1 MPINILDDYSNCC
14 GCAGCADICPKKC
27 IEMKDDFYGA
37 HPVINFEKC
46 IDCNKCVT
54 VCPMNKFPK
63 FNDGCL
69 QKLYSVVGN
78 KNDVFNGSSGGA
90 FGIIASY
97 FQKNGYYICGA
108 MFDEKLKVRH
118 RLFEPN
124 ENISALK
131 KSKYVQSNTLGIYSS
146 IKKLLND
153 NKGVVFTGTPC
164 QVSALRNYLNKDY
177 ENLFC
182 IDIICHGVPSQKIF
196 DEYILNIQNNK
207 KIKVLKF
214 SFRDK
219 KNKYHHPHGFS
230 YSYEKNKKIKEYHGI
245 YLNSTYYT
253 AFENYSIFRESCY
266 SCKYAKIERYSDI
279 TLGDFWGIEKYDKSL
294 DSNKGVS
301 MVIVNTKK
309 GLELFNALNLNAKE
323 YSIEIGKQN
332 NECLNKPTTKPYNYD
347 KIKLSMITDGYDVTS
362 KKYFGSNHKFLKLL
376 YYSLPLWIRKIIR
389 RSM

>member
-27 IEMKDDFYGA
+27 IEMKDDFYGV

-46 IDCNKCVT
+46 VDCNKCVT
-54 VCPMNKFPK
+54 ICPMTKFPK
-63 FNDGCL
+63 FNDDFL

-78 KNDVFNGSSGGA
+78 KNDVFNGSSGGVS
-90 FGIIASY
+90 GIIANY

-118 RLFEPN
+118 RLYESN

-146 IKKLLND
+146 IKKLLD
-153 NKGVVFTGTPC
+153 GNKKVVFTGTPC
-164 QVSALRNYLNKDY
+164 QVSVLRNYLNKDY

-196 DEYILNIQNNK
+196 DEYILNLQTSK
-207 KIKVLKF
+207 KINISKF

-230 YSYEKNKKIKEYHGI
+230 YLYEKKKKIKV
-245 YLNSTYYT
+245 
-253 AFENYSIFRESCY
+253 
-266 SCKYAKIERYSDI
+266 
-279 TLGDFWGIEKYDKSL
+279 W
-294 DSNKGVS
+294 VS
-301 MVIVNTKK
+301 
-309 GLELFNALNLNAKE
+309 
-323 YSIEIGKQN
+323 
-332 NECLNKPTTKPYNYD
+332 
-347 KIKLSMITDGYDVTS
+347 
-362 KKYFGSNHKFLKLL
+362 GSPARLKA
-376 YYSLPLWIRKIIR
+376 R
-389 RSM
+389 